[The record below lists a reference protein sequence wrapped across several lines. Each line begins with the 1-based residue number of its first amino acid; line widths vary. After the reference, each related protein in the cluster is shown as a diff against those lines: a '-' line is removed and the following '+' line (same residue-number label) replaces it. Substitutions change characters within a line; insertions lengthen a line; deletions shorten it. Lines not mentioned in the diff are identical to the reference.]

1 MQTSNLLNAK
11 FKTLG
16 IKMFNELM
24 VRVHELRENFNSI
37 KKDMETIKRNQLEII
52 DTLIKMKNNLQ
63 RINSRVDAAKDQNS
77 DLNKKKKPNQNRK
90 NK

>member
-1 MQTSNLLNAK
+1 MHSSN
-11 FKTLG
+11 TG
-16 IKMFNELM
+16 IRMLHEL
-24 VRVHELRENFNSI
+24 RGKADELRENFNSI

-77 DLNKKKKPNQNRK
+77 DLNKKKYPIRTGKIN
-90 NK
+90 

>member
-1 MQTSNLLNAK
+1 
-11 FKTLG
+11 
-16 IKMFNELM
+16 MFNELM

-52 DTLIKMKNNLQ
+52 DTLIKMKSNLQ

-77 DLNKKKKPNQNRK
+77 DLNKKNTQSEQEK
-90 NK
+90 